1 MITRG
6 DLAEQIKKGNTMREA
21 AAGLG
26 VTFGSVAH
34 YTRVYGLSFSGNGG
48 KARRLKE
55 INEPRKKPVPDK
67 RLRRIEVI
75 NRQVERLI
83 EERGLLYDELAQL

>member
-1 MITRG
+1 MIARG
-6 DLAEQIKKGNTMREA
+6 DLTEQIKKGNTMREA
-21 AAGLG
+21 AAELG
-26 VTFGSVAH
+26 VTFGSVEYYA
-34 YTRVYGLSFSGNGG
+34 RVYRLRFAGNGG

>member
-6 DLAEQIKKGNTMREA
+6 DLATQIILGRTMREA
-21 AAGLG
+21 AAKLG

-75 NRQVERLI
+75 TRQIDRLT
-83 EERGLLYDELAQL
+83 EERSALYDELAQL